1 MVTCH
6 ASPFL
11 NGFPFLTTSSAE
23 HFINNIGRIQVLSC
37 NQLSSSRDGI
47 YVLYHSHTSHI
58 SRLSLFKCLNVLFID
73 YISQSL
79 VFCACSHTRMLL
91 TGALG
96 IKYLSDIFLDG
107 VEISPS
113 LWYVLDQKD
122 KWNIPY
128 TLGIQP
134 YCFKKKLISFINRIC
149 I

>member
-1 MVTCH
+1 MPCISFFKRFSM
-6 ASPFL
+6 AY
-11 NGFPFLTTSSAE
+11 
-23 HFINNIGRIQVLSC
+23 HFFCRAFYKHYWQNSGVVL
-37 NQLSSSRDGI
+37 QPTLSSSRDGI
-47 YVLYHSHTSHI
+47 YVLYHSHTSLI

-107 VEISPS
+107 VKISPS

>member
-1 MVTCH
+1 MPFGKIHNYCSRKWLVRQKIYHIPHRLYIQHSHVRMVTCH

-11 NGFPFLTTSSAE
+11 NGFPWLTTSSAE

-107 VEISPS
+107 VKISPS
-113 LWYVLDQKD
+113 L
-122 KWNIPY
+122 
-128 TLGIQP
+128 
-134 YCFKKKLISFINRIC
+134 
-149 I
+149 